1 MDMDLSSPFFK
12 AHWALFL
19 SSSNCMTTLIIIR
32 NFRACIKASE
42 IIPSD
47 IPHISKINW
56 TCKDHEGDHRER
68 ERENIETICT
78 VNKGM
83 LELGIVWYRSAHN

>member
-1 MDMDLSSPFFK
+1 MT
-12 AHWALFL
+12 AL
-19 SSSNCMTTLIIIR
+19 TIIR
-32 NFRACIKASE
+32 NFRACIKASG

-56 TCKDHEGDHRER
+56 TCKDHEGDHK
-68 ERENIETICT
+68 ERENIERICV

-83 LELGIVWYRSAHN
+83 LELGMVWYISANN